1 MCAVVVSVCWV
12 FNPHNAAINRFYSP
26 SLTYRIQFQLCQAS
40 CMFHFSNAV
49 DQQGSM
55 SEQGKITFVRLI
67 SNLFPQSN
75 RCGNSILPILVID
88 FVFCFVVLHNVMRTL
103 STTPLFA
110 QVEEKEAMRGWL
122 VKVKRGSCPRCF
134 PNIHEARW
142 SLNTSEKHTSTLCQM
157 TCYHNLQKCC

>member
-1 MCAVVVSVCWV
+1 
-12 FNPHNAAINRFYSP
+12 
-26 SLTYRIQFQLCQAS
+26 
-40 CMFHFSNAV
+40 MFHFSNSV
-49 DQQGSM
+49 DQQGST

-122 VKVKRGSCPRCF
+122 VKVKRDSLAIVQDVLPIRK
-134 PNIHEARW
+134 ARW
-142 SLNTSEKHTSTLCQM
+142 SLNTSEKHTSTLCHM
-157 TCYHNLQKCC
+157 T